1 MSEEHNEIG
10 EQLEKDRR
18 EAREAI
24 LDKLGPSAFRNHLEN
39 NPMDLLTW
47 FVIVDTLSEDER
59 EMVRSTS
66 ANTSERTSSTAC
78 G

>member
-24 LDKLGPSAFRNHLEN
+24 LDTLGPSAFRNHLEN

-66 ANTSERTSSTAC
+66 ANTSGRTSSTAC